1 MSLGHTD
8 RRVLPLGSTRAL
20 RARLQQLW
28 RAQVSQPCAPTSSAL
43 PKPMEGALWS
53 GAVAAR
59 PAGAAGVK
67 AAGFIMASIS
77 EGQRKAMDLKAK

>member
-8 RRVLPLGSTRAL
+8 SRGAASGLHKAL

-67 AAGFIMASIS
+67 AAGFIMASI
-77 EGQRKAMDLKAK
+77 

>member
-1 MSLGHTD
+1 MS
-8 RRVLPLGSTRAL
+8 V
-20 RARLQQLW
+20 W

-67 AAGFIMASIS
+67 AAGLIIANILGV
-77 EGQRKAMDLKAK
+77 EGQRKQIWLEIYVRPADRGKKRTLLKSH